1 MVRPNNL
8 SKGTTEAPGIFER
21 AERNPFEKQRS
32 SERGA
37 SRAKGT
43 KALGKKIWDKA
54 ASFSAVP
61 KELAGDSEKHARHS
75 KALEDLRETER
86 ERERQRERESE
97 RERGRESKRG
107 RARQRERKR
116 GRERERE
123 SARQRTRNA
132 PNAIEKLRLS
142 RNPTTNKGLGRGTPD
157 RT

>member
-86 ERERQRERESE
+86 ERERQRERERASE
-97 RERGRESKRG
+97 REGE
-107 RARQRERKR
+107 RAREGERD
-116 GRERERE
+116 RERERE
-123 SARQRTRNA
+123 AEREREKARD
-132 PNAIEKLRLS
+132 
-142 RNPTTNKGLGRGTPD
+142 RGPETLQMQ
-157 RT
+157 

>member
-1 MVRPNNL
+1 M
-8 SKGTTEAPGIFER
+8 FER

-86 ERERQRERESE
+86 ERERQRERE
-97 RERGRESKRG
+97 RES
-107 RARQRERKR
+107 E
-116 GRERERE
+116 RERERE
-123 SARQRTRNA
+123 EQERESETEREKERQRER
-132 PNAIEKLRLS
+132 EKARE
-142 RNPTTNKGLGRGTPD
+142 RGPETLQMQ
-157 RT
+157 